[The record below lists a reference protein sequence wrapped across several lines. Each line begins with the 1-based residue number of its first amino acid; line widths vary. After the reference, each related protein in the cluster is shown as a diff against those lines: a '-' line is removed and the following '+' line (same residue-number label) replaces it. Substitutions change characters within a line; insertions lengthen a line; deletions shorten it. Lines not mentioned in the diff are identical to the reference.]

1 MILKYIARLVLKI
14 AGWKIVGPL
23 PAPKAVVVMA
33 PHTANLDFLIGWLGF
48 TSLGIKSNFLIK
60 KEIFK
65 WYSSAIFKGMGGIP
79 VDRKHSSNVV
89 LQITEEFHKRD
100 RFIVTIT
107 PEGTRKLNHHWK
119 RGFYYIAQSA
129 HVPVCLGFLDYSRKE
144 GGFGPSFR
152 PSGDFDADSK
162 LMEEFYRTKTAKHP
176 ERFNLTPGNQG

>member
-1 MILKYIARLVLKI
+1 M
-14 AGWKIVGPL
+14 

-33 PHTANLDFLIGWLGF
+33 PHTTNLDFLIGWLGF
-48 TSLGIKSNFLIK
+48 LSLGIQSHFLIK

-65 WYSSAIFKGMGGIP
+65 WYSSAIFKAMGGIP

-89 LQITEEFHKRD
+89 MQITEEFHKRD

-107 PEGTRKLNHHWK
+107 PEGTRKLNNHWK

-129 HVPVCLGFLDYSRKE
+129 HVPICLGFLDYHRKE

-152 PSGDFDADSK
+152 PSGDFEADFK
-162 LMEEFYRTKTAKHP
+162 ILEDFYRTKTAKHP
-176 ERFNLTPGNQG
+176 ERFNLSDKKSATELPEQSAVS